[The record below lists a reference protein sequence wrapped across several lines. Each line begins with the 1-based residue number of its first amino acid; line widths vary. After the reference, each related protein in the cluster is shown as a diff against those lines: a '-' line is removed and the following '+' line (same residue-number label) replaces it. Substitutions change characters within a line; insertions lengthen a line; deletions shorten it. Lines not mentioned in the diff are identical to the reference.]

1 MRQAILKICVT
12 TDVVCVCN
20 FIMPWFT
27 DGVASLVT
35 ICTRKVS
42 MKNHKHDE
50 LPIEGVNSIM
60 KTYHLAIRWSV
71 KVLALAMVVIIFLS
85 IIDVV
90 YEIVIAVINAKN
102 FIPSQSDIF
111 SLFGATMTT
120 LIGIEIFIN
129 VRIYLGSDEIPV
141 RLVLA
146 TALMAVARKIIVLDF
161 GKLSGLHVFAIG
173 AVIISLGITY
183 YLLGV
188 NSDEKSIV
196 NINNK

>member
-1 MRQAILKICVT
+1 
-12 TDVVCVCN
+12 
-20 FIMPWFT
+20 
-27 DGVASLVT
+27 
-35 ICTRKVS
+35 
-42 MKNHKHDE
+42 MKHHKHDE

-71 KVLALAMVVIIFLS
+71 KILALAMVVIIFLS
-85 IIDVV
+85 IIDVI

-102 FIPSQSDIF
+102 YIPSQSDIF

-146 TALMAVARKIIVLDF
+146 TALMAVARKIIVLDL
-161 GKLSGLHVFAIG
+161 GELSGLHVFAIG
-173 AVIISLGITY
+173 VVIISLGVTY

-188 NSDEKSIV
+188 NSGEKKFV
-196 NINNK
+196 NINGE